1 MLKNTIIIILL
12 VTNIIFGWLLWNLI
26 DGYNP
31 DCVESKV
38 STMYLTNTQHQFE
51 ARLCTNKIKTLNF
64 M

>member
-1 MLKNTIIIILL
+1 MLKNIIIIILL

-38 STMYLTNTQHQFE
+38 STMYLTNTQPPFE
-51 ARLCTNKIKTLNF
+51 TQVCINKIKTLTL